1 MRIVIIGAG
10 EVGFHVA
17 KALSQ
22 DDHDITVIDIDSI
35 KCKRASESLD
45 VIVIEGNG
53 ASPRNLSEANV
64 QEADY
69 VLCLTRVDEVNLIA
83 SQQAKELGAKK
94 IIARLRNQQYT
105 ARDSIIKP
113 EKFGIDHVIHPERE
127 AVREIVKL
135 VRHSYATQVMEFE
148 GGRMQ
153 MIGIRIEESSPIIGK
168 TVREICDDERDFRFG
183 IVTVIRDGESHV
195 PWSDFV
201 FKHTDTA
208 YFIVKKERLNSLMYM
223 LGKEATETK
232 SIVILGGSK
241 IGRSIAQELEGE
253 LNVRLIDGKREKAEW
268 LASNLEQTMVLHG
281 DGTDVELL
289 KAENINDADSFIS
302 VTENEQTNLLSG
314 MLAHHLGV
322 KQTVIH
328 LSTTEY
334 MPIVQEIGLGAVISK
349 NMSTVNSILKFISSS
364 QTESP
369 VTTFDE
375 IDVDVVEF
383 SPEPGSRVTTA
394 QLKDI
399 KFPEDS
405 IVGVINHHGQL
416 SIARGSSLLTDEDTV
431 LVFAKSNAISKIRR
445 LFEAQ

>member
-22 DDHDITVIDIDSI
+22 EDHDITVIDIDSV

-94 IIARLRNQQYT
+94 VIARLRNQQYT
-105 ARDSIIKP
+105 TRDSIIKP

-127 AVREIVKL
+127 ACREIVKL
-135 VRHSYATQVMEFE
+135 VHHSYATQVMEFE

-153 MIGIRIEESSPIIGK
+153 TIGIRLDESSPVMGK
-168 TVREICDDERDFRFG
+168 TVREICDEDRDFRFG
-183 IVTVIRDGESHV
+183 IVTVIRAGESRV

-201 FKHTDTA
+201 FEKDDIA
-208 YFIVKKERLNSLMYM
+208 YFIVKKEHLYSLMYL
-223 LGKEATETK
+223 LGKEATETH
-232 SIVILGGSK
+232 SVVILGGSK
-241 IGRSIAQELEGE
+241 IGRSIAEELQSE
-253 LNVRLIDGKREKAEW
+253 LSVRLIEEKREKAEW
-268 LASNLEQTMVLHG
+268 LASNLKQTMVLHG

-289 KAENINDADSFIS
+289 KAENINEADSFIS
-302 VTENEQTNLLSG
+302 VTESEQTNLLSG

-364 QTESP
+364 QTETP
-369 VTTFDE
+369 ITTFDE
-375 IDVDVVEF
+375 IDVDVIEF
-383 SPEPGSRVTTA
+383 SPEPGSKVTTLPL
-394 QLKDI
+394 QDI

-416 SIARGSSLLTDEDTV
+416 SVARGSSQLTDEDTV
-431 LVFAKSNAISKIRR
+431 LVFAKSSAVSTLRK
-445 LFEAQ
+445 LFES

>member
-22 DDHDITVIDIDSI
+22 EDHDITVVDIDPA

-83 SQQAKELGAKK
+83 SQQANELGASK

-105 ARDSIIKP
+105 TQDSIIKP
-113 EKFGIDHVIHPERE
+113 EKFGINHVIHPEKE
-127 AVREIVKL
+127 ACREIVKL
-135 VRHSYATQVMEFE
+135 VHHSYATQVTDFE
-148 GGRMQ
+148 SGRMQ
-153 MIGIRIEESSPIIGK
+153 MIGVRIEKSSPVVGK
-168 TVREICDDERDFRFG
+168 TVREICDVDSEFKFG

-195 PWSDFV
+195 PWSDFI
-201 FKHTDTA
+201 FSHSDTA
-208 YFIVKKERLNSLMYM
+208 YFIVKKQHLSALMHM

-232 SIVILGGSK
+232 SIIILGGSK
-241 IGRSIAQELEGE
+241 IGRSIAEELENE
-253 LNVRLIDGKREKAEW
+253 LNVRLIDDDREKAEW
-268 LASNLEQTMVLHG
+268 LASKLEQTMVLHG

-289 KAENINDADSFIS
+289 KAENINDADSFIA
-302 VTENEQTNLLSG
+302 VTESEKTNLLSG

-364 QTESP
+364 QAESP

-375 IDVDVVEF
+375 IDVDVIEL
-383 SPEPGSRVTTA
+383 SPEPGSKVTTA
-394 QLKDI
+394 PLKDI

-405 IVGVINHHGQL
+405 IVGVINSHDKL
-416 SIARGSSLLTDEDTV
+416 SIARGASQLTVEDKV
-431 LVFAKSNAISKIRR
+431 LVFAKSNAVSKLKS
-445 LFEAQ
+445 LFES

>member
-22 DDHDITVIDIDSI
+22 EDHDITVIDIDSV

-94 IIARLRNQQYT
+94 VIARLRNQQYT
-105 ARDSIIKP
+105 TRDSIIKP

-127 AVREIVKL
+127 ACREIVKL
-135 VRHSYATQVMEFE
+135 VHHSYATQVMEFE

-153 MIGIRIEESSPIIGK
+153 TIGIRLDESSPVMGK
-168 TVREICDDERDFRFG
+168 TVREICDEDRDFRFG
-183 IVTVIRDGESHV
+183 IVTVIRAGESRV

-201 FKHTDTA
+201 FEKDDIA
-208 YFIVKKERLNSLMYM
+208 YFIVKKDHLYSLMYM
-223 LGKEATETK
+223 LGKEATETH
-232 SIVILGGSK
+232 SVVILGGSK
-241 IGRSIAQELEGE
+241 IGRSIAEELQSE
-253 LNVRLIDGKREKAEW
+253 LSVRLIEEKREKAEW
-268 LASNLEQTMVLHG
+268 LASNLKQTMVLHG

-289 KAENINDADSFIS
+289 KAENINEADSFIS
-302 VTENEQTNLLSG
+302 VTESEQTNLLSG

-364 QTESP
+364 QTETP
-369 VTTFDE
+369 ITTFDE
-375 IDVDVVEF
+375 IDVDVIEF
-383 SPEPGSRVTTA
+383 SPEPGSKVTTLPL
-394 QLKDI
+394 QDI

-416 SIARGSSLLTDEDTV
+416 SIARGSSQLTDEDTV
-431 LVFAKSNAISKIRR
+431 LVFAKSSAVSTLRK
-445 LFEAQ
+445 LFES

>member
-22 DDHDITVIDIDSI
+22 EDHDITVIDIDPA

-83 SQQAKELGAKK
+83 SQQANELGANK

-105 ARDSIIKP
+105 TQDSIIKP
-113 EKFGIDHVIHPERE
+113 EKFGINHVIHPEKE
-127 AVREIVKL
+127 ACREIVKL
-135 VRHSYATQVMEFE
+135 VHHSYATQVTDFE
-148 GGRMQ
+148 SGRMQ
-153 MIGIRIEESSPIIGK
+153 MIGIRIEKSSPVVGK
-168 TVREICDDERDFRFG
+168 TVREICDADSEFKFG

-195 PWSDFV
+195 PWSDFI
-201 FKHTDTA
+201 FSHSDIA
-208 YFIVKKERLNSLMYM
+208 YFIVKKQHLGALMHM

-232 SIVILGGSK
+232 SIIILGGSK
-241 IGRSIAQELEGE
+241 IGRSIAEELENE
-253 LNVRLIDGKREKAEW
+253 LNVRLIDDNRQKAEW
-268 LASNLEQTMVLHG
+268 LASKLEQTMVLHG

-289 KAENINDADSFIS
+289 KAENINDADSFIT
-302 VTENEQTNLLSG
+302 VTESEKTNLLSG

-375 IDVDVVEF
+375 IDVDVIELF
-383 SPEPGSRVTTA
+383 PEPGSKVTTA
-394 QLKDI
+394 PLKDI

-405 IVGVINHHGQL
+405 IFAVINHHEKL
-416 SIARGSSLLTDEDTV
+416 SIARGTSQLTEEDKV
-431 LVFAKSNAISKIRR
+431 LVFAKSNAASKLKK
-445 LFEAQ
+445 LFES

>member
-22 DDHDITVIDIDSI
+22 DDHDITVIDIDPA

-69 VLCLTRVDEVNLIA
+69 VLCVTRVDEVNLIA
-83 SQQAKELGAKK
+83 SQQANELGAKK

-105 ARDSIIKP
+105 TRDSIIKP
-113 EKFGIDHVIHPERE
+113 EKFGIAHVIHPEKE

-135 VRHSYATQVMEFE
+135 VRHSYATQVMDFE

-153 MIGIRIEESSPIIGK
+153 MIGIRIEESSPIVGK
-168 TVREICDDERDFRFG
+168 TVREICDEDREFRFG

-201 FKHTDTA
+201 FKHADTA
-208 YFIVKKERLNSLMYM
+208 YFIVKKQRLNSLMYM

-241 IGRSIAQELEGE
+241 IGRSIAEELENE
-253 LNVRLIDGKREKAEW
+253 LNVRLIDGRRDKAEW
-268 LASNLEQTMVLHG
+268 LASNLKQTMVLHG

-289 KAENINDADSFIS
+289 KAENIKDADSFIS

-364 QTESP
+364 QTEKP
-369 VTTFDE
+369 VTTFDG
-375 IDVDVVEF
+375 IDVDVIEF
-383 SPEPGSRVTTA
+383 SPEPDSKVTTLP
-394 QLKDI
+394 LKDI

-416 SIARGSSLLTDEDTV
+416 SIARGSSQLTDEDTV
-431 LVFAKSNAISKIRR
+431 LVFAKSNAIEKLRR
-445 LFEAQ
+445 LFEA

>member
-22 DDHDITVIDIDSI
+22 EDHDITVIDIDSV

-94 IIARLRNQQYT
+94 VIARLRNQQYT
-105 ARDSIIKP
+105 TRDSIIKP

-127 AVREIVKL
+127 ACREIVKL
-135 VRHSYATQVMEFE
+135 VHHSYATQVMEFE

-153 MIGIRIEESSPIIGK
+153 TIGIRLDESSPVMGK
-168 TVREICDDERDFRFG
+168 TVREICDEDRDFRFG
-183 IVTVIRDGESHV
+183 IVTVIRAGESRV

-201 FKHTDTA
+201 FEKDDIA
-208 YFIVKKERLNSLMYM
+208 YFIVKKEHLYSLMYM
-223 LGKEATETK
+223 LGKEATETH
-232 SIVILGGSK
+232 SVVILGGSK
-241 IGRSIAQELEGE
+241 IGRSIAEELQSE
-253 LNVRLIDGKREKAEW
+253 LSVRLIEEKREKAEW
-268 LASNLEQTMVLHG
+268 LASNLKQTMVLHG

-289 KAENINDADSFIS
+289 KAENINEADSFIS
-302 VTENEQTNLLSG
+302 VTESEQTNLLSG

-364 QTESP
+364 QTETP
-369 VTTFDE
+369 ITTFDE
-375 IDVDVVEF
+375 IDVDVIEF
-383 SPEPGSRVTTA
+383 SPEPGSKVTT
-394 QLKDI
+394 LPLEDI

-416 SIARGSSLLTDEDTV
+416 SIARGSSQLTDEDTV
-431 LVFAKSNAISKIRR
+431 LVFAKSSAVSTLRK
-445 LFEAQ
+445 LFES

>member
-22 DDHDITVIDIDSI
+22 EDHDITVIDIDSV

-94 IIARLRNQQYT
+94 VIARLRNQQYT
-105 ARDSIIKP
+105 TRDSIIKP

-127 AVREIVKL
+127 ACREIVKL
-135 VRHSYATQVMEFE
+135 VHHSYATQVMEFE

-153 MIGIRIEESSPIIGK
+153 TIGIRLDKSSPVMGK
-168 TVREICDDERDFRFG
+168 TVREICDEDRDFRFG
-183 IVTVIRDGESHV
+183 IVTVIRAGESRV

-201 FKHTDTA
+201 FEKDDIA
-208 YFIVKKERLNSLMYM
+208 YFIVKKEHLYSLMYL
-223 LGKEATETK
+223 LGKEATETH
-232 SIVILGGSK
+232 SVVILGGSK
-241 IGRSIAQELEGE
+241 IGRSIAEELQSE
-253 LNVRLIDGKREKAEW
+253 LSVRLIEEKREKAEW
-268 LASNLEQTMVLHG
+268 LASNLKQTMVLHG

-289 KAENINDADSFIS
+289 KAENINEADSFIS
-302 VTENEQTNLLSG
+302 VTESEQTNLLSG

-364 QTESP
+364 QTETP
-369 VTTFDE
+369 ITTFDE
-375 IDVDVVEF
+375 IDVDVIEF
-383 SPEPGSRVTTA
+383 SPEPGSKVTTLPL
-394 QLKDI
+394 QDI

-416 SIARGSSLLTDEDTV
+416 SIARGSSQLTDEDTV
-431 LVFAKSNAISKIRR
+431 LVFAKSSAVSTLRK
-445 LFEAQ
+445 LFES

>member
-22 DDHDITVIDIDSI
+22 EDHDITVIDIDSI

-94 IIARLRNQQYT
+94 VIARLRNQQYT
-105 ARDSIIKP
+105 TRDSIIKP

-127 AVREIVKL
+127 ACREIVKL
-135 VRHSYATQVMEFE
+135 VHHSYATQVMEFE

-153 MIGIRIEESSPIIGK
+153 TIGIRLDESSPVMGK
-168 TVREICDDERDFRFG
+168 TVREICDEDRDFRFG
-183 IVTVIRDGESHV
+183 IVTVIRAGESRV

-201 FKHTDTA
+201 FEKDDIA
-208 YFIVKKERLNSLMYM
+208 YFIVKKEHLYSLMYM
-223 LGKEATETK
+223 LGKEATETH
-232 SIVILGGSK
+232 SVVILGGSK
-241 IGRSIAQELEGE
+241 IGRSIAEELQSE
-253 LNVRLIDGKREKAEW
+253 LSVRLIEEKREKAEW
-268 LASNLEQTMVLHG
+268 LASNLKQTMVLHG

-289 KAENINDADSFIS
+289 KAENINEADSFIS
-302 VTENEQTNLLSG
+302 VTESEQTNLLSG

-364 QTESP
+364 QTETP
-369 VTTFDE
+369 ITTFDE
-375 IDVDVVEF
+375 IDVDVIEF
-383 SPEPGSRVTTA
+383 SPEPGSKVTTLPL
-394 QLKDI
+394 QDI

-416 SIARGSSLLTDEDTV
+416 SIARGSSQLTDEDTV
-431 LVFAKSNAISKIRR
+431 LVFAKSSAVSTLRK
-445 LFEAQ
+445 LFES

>member
-22 DDHDITVIDIDSI
+22 DDHDITVIDIDPA

-69 VLCLTRVDEVNLIA
+69 VLCVTRVDEVNLIA
-83 SQQAKELGAKK
+83 SQQANELGAKK

-105 ARDSIIKP
+105 TRDSIIKP
-113 EKFGIDHVIHPERE
+113 EKFGIAHVIHPEKE

-135 VRHSYATQVMEFE
+135 VRHSYATQVMDFE

-153 MIGIRIEESSPIIGK
+153 MIGIRIEESSPIVGK
-168 TVREICDDERDFRFG
+168 TVREICDEDREFRFG

-201 FKHTDTA
+201 FKHADTA
-208 YFIVKKERLNSLMYM
+208 YFIVKKQRLNSLMYM

-241 IGRSIAQELEGE
+241 IGRSIAEELENE
-253 LNVRLIDGKREKAEW
+253 LNVRLIDGRRDKAEW
-268 LASNLEQTMVLHG
+268 LASNLKQTMVLHG

-289 KAENINDADSFIS
+289 KAENIKDADSFIS

-364 QTESP
+364 QTEKP

-375 IDVDVVEF
+375 IDVDVIEF
-383 SPEPGSRVTTA
+383 SPEPDSKVTTLP
-394 QLKDI
+394 LKDV

-416 SIARGSSLLTDEDTV
+416 SIARGSSQLTDEDTV
-431 LVFAKSNAISKIRR
+431 LVFAKSNAIEKLRR
-445 LFEAQ
+445 LFEA

>member
-22 DDHDITVIDIDSI
+22 EDHDITVIDIDSV

-94 IIARLRNQQYT
+94 VIARLRNQQYT
-105 ARDSIIKP
+105 TRDSIIKP

-127 AVREIVKL
+127 ACREIVKL
-135 VRHSYATQVMEFE
+135 VHHSYATLVMEFE

-153 MIGIRIEESSPIIGK
+153 TIGIRLDKSSPVMGK
-168 TVREICDDERDFRFG
+168 TVREICDEDRDFRFG
-183 IVTVIRDGESHV
+183 IVTVIRAGESRV

-201 FKHTDTA
+201 FEKDDIA
-208 YFIVKKERLNSLMYM
+208 YFIVKKDHLYSLMYM
-223 LGKEATETK
+223 LGKEATETH
-232 SIVILGGSK
+232 SVVILGGSK
-241 IGRSIAQELEGE
+241 IGRSIAEELQSE
-253 LNVRLIDGKREKAEW
+253 LSVRLIEEKREKAEW
-268 LASNLEQTMVLHG
+268 LASNLKQTMVLHG

-289 KAENINDADSFIS
+289 KAENINEADSFIS
-302 VTENEQTNLLSG
+302 VTESEQTNLLSG

-364 QTESP
+364 QTETP
-369 VTTFDE
+369 ITTFDE
-375 IDVDVVEF
+375 IDVDVIEF
-383 SPEPGSRVTTA
+383 SPEPGSKVTTLPL
-394 QLKDI
+394 QDI

-416 SIARGSSLLTDEDTV
+416 SIARGSSQLTDEDTV
-431 LVFAKSNAISKIRR
+431 LVFAKSSAVSTLRK
-445 LFEAQ
+445 LFES

>member
-22 DDHDITVIDIDSI
+22 EDHDITVIDIDSV

-94 IIARLRNQQYT
+94 VIARLRNQQYT
-105 ARDSIIKP
+105 TRDSIIKP
-113 EKFGIDHVIHPERE
+113 EKFGIDHVIHPEKE
-127 AVREIVKL
+127 ACREIVKL
-135 VRHSYATQVMEFE
+135 VHHSYATQVMEFE

-153 MIGIRIEESSPIIGK
+153 TIGIRLDESSPVMGK
-168 TVREICDDERDFRFG
+168 TVREICDEDRDFRFG
-183 IVTVIRDGESHV
+183 IVTVIRAGESRV

-201 FKHTDTA
+201 FEKDDIA
-208 YFIVKKERLNSLMYM
+208 YFIVKKEHLYSLMYM
-223 LGKEATETK
+223 LGKEATETH
-232 SIVILGGSK
+232 SVVILGGSK
-241 IGRSIAQELEGE
+241 IGRSIAEELQSE
-253 LNVRLIDGKREKAEW
+253 LSVRLIEEKREKAEW
-268 LASNLEQTMVLHG
+268 LASNLKQTMVLHG

-289 KAENINDADSFIS
+289 KAENINEADSFIS
-302 VTENEQTNLLSG
+302 VTESEQTNLLSG

-364 QTESP
+364 QTETP
-369 VTTFDE
+369 ITTFDE
-375 IDVDVVEF
+375 IDVDVIEF
-383 SPEPGSRVTTA
+383 SPEPGSKVTTLPL
-394 QLKDI
+394 QDI

-416 SIARGSSLLTDEDTV
+416 SIARGSSQLTDEDTV
-431 LVFAKSNAISKIRR
+431 LVFAKSSAVSTLRK
-445 LFEAQ
+445 LFES

>member
-22 DDHDITVIDIDSI
+22 EDHDITVIDIDSV

-94 IIARLRNQQYT
+94 VIARLRNQQYT
-105 ARDSIIKP
+105 TRDSIIKP

-127 AVREIVKL
+127 ACREIVKL
-135 VRHSYATQVMEFE
+135 VHHSYATQVMEFE

-153 MIGIRIEESSPIIGK
+153 TIGIRLDESSPVMGK
-168 TVREICDDERDFRFG
+168 TVREICDEDRDFRFG
-183 IVTVIRDGESHV
+183 IVTVIRAGESRV

-201 FKHTDTA
+201 FEKDDIA
-208 YFIVKKERLNSLMYM
+208 YFIVKKEHLYSLMYM
-223 LGKEATETK
+223 LGKEATETH
-232 SIVILGGSK
+232 SVVILGGSK
-241 IGRSIAQELEGE
+241 IGRSIAEELQSE
-253 LNVRLIDGKREKAEW
+253 LSVRLIEEKREKAEW

-289 KAENINDADSFIS
+289 KAENINEADSFIS
-302 VTENEQTNLLSG
+302 VTESEQTNLLSG

-364 QTESP
+364 QTETP
-369 VTTFDE
+369 ITTFDE
-375 IDVDVVEF
+375 IDVDVIEF
-383 SPEPGSRVTTA
+383 SPEPGSKVTTLPL
-394 QLKDI
+394 QDI

-416 SIARGSSLLTDEDTV
+416 SIARGSSQLTDEDTV
-431 LVFAKSNAISKIRR
+431 LVFAKSSAVSTLRK
-445 LFEAQ
+445 LFES

>member
-22 DDHDITVIDIDSI
+22 EDHDITVIDIDSV

-94 IIARLRNQQYT
+94 VIARLRNQQYT
-105 ARDSIIKP
+105 TRDSIIKP

-127 AVREIVKL
+127 ACREIVKL
-135 VRHSYATQVMEFE
+135 VHHSYATQVMEFE

-153 MIGIRIEESSPIIGK
+153 TIGIRLDESSPVMGK
-168 TVREICDDERDFRFG
+168 TVREICDEDRDFRFG
-183 IVTVIRDGESHV
+183 IVTVIRAGESRV

-201 FKHTDTA
+201 FEKDDIA
-208 YFIVKKERLNSLMYM
+208 YFIVKKEHLYSLMYM
-223 LGKEATETK
+223 LGKEATETH
-232 SIVILGGSK
+232 SVVILGGSK
-241 IGRSIAQELEGE
+241 IGRSIAEELQSE
-253 LNVRLIDGKREKAEW
+253 LSVRLIEEKREKAER
-268 LASNLEQTMVLHG
+268 LASNLKQTMVLHG

-289 KAENINDADSFIS
+289 KAENINEADSFIS
-302 VTENEQTNLLSG
+302 VTESEQTNLLSG

-364 QTESP
+364 HTETP
-369 VTTFDE
+369 ITTFDE
-375 IDVDVVEF
+375 IDVDVIEF
-383 SPEPGSRVTTA
+383 SPEPGSKVTTLPL
-394 QLKDI
+394 QDI
-399 KFPEDS
+399 RFPEDS

-416 SIARGSSLLTDEDTV
+416 SIARGSSQLTDEDTV
-431 LVFAKSNAISKIRR
+431 LVFAKSSAVSTLRK
-445 LFEAQ
+445 LFES

>member
-22 DDHDITVIDIDSI
+22 EDHDITVIDIDPA

-83 SQQAKELGAKK
+83 SQQANELGANK

-105 ARDSIIKP
+105 TQDSIIKP
-113 EKFGIDHVIHPERE
+113 VKFGINHVIHPEKE
-127 AVREIVKL
+127 ACREIVKL
-135 VRHSYATQVMEFE
+135 VHHSYATQVTDFE
-148 GGRMQ
+148 SGRMQ
-153 MIGIRIEESSPIIGK
+153 MIGIRIEKSSPVVGK
-168 TVREICDDERDFRFG
+168 TVREICDADSEFKFG

-195 PWSDFV
+195 PWSDFI
-201 FKHTDTA
+201 FSHSDIA
-208 YFIVKKERLNSLMYM
+208 YFIVKKQHLSALMHM

-232 SIVILGGSK
+232 SIIILGGSK
-241 IGRSIAQELEGE
+241 IGRSIAEELENE
-253 LNVRLIDGKREKAEW
+253 LNVRLIDDDREKAEW
-268 LASNLEQTMVLHG
+268 LASKLEQTMVLHG

-289 KAENINDADSFIS
+289 KAENINDADSFIA
-302 VTENEQTNLLSG
+302 VTESEKTNLLSG

-334 MPIVQEIGLGAVISK
+334 MPIVQEIGLGAVLSK

-375 IDVDVVEF
+375 IDVDVIEL
-383 SPEPGSRVTTA
+383 SPEPGSKITTA
-394 QLKDI
+394 PLKDI

-405 IVGVINHHGQL
+405 IVGVINHREKL
-416 SIARGSSLLTDEDTV
+416 SIARGTSQLTEEDKV
-431 LVFAKSNAISKIRR
+431 LVFAKSNAVSKLKK
-445 LFEAQ
+445 LFES

>member
-22 DDHDITVIDIDSI
+22 EDHDITVIDIDSV

-94 IIARLRNQQYT
+94 VIARLRNQQYT
-105 ARDSIIKP
+105 TRDSIIKP

-127 AVREIVKL
+127 ACREIVKL
-135 VRHSYATQVMEFE
+135 VHHSYATQVMEFE

-153 MIGIRIEESSPIIGK
+153 TIGIRLDESSPVMGK
-168 TVREICDDERDFRFG
+168 TVREICDEDRDFRFG
-183 IVTVIRDGESHV
+183 IVTVIRAGESRV

-201 FKHTDTA
+201 FEKDDIA
-208 YFIVKKERLNSLMYM
+208 YFIVKKEHLYSLMYL
-223 LGKEATETK
+223 LGKEATETQ
-232 SIVILGGSK
+232 SVVILGGSK
-241 IGRSIAQELEGE
+241 IGRSIAEELQSE
-253 LNVRLIDGKREKAEW
+253 LSVRLIEEKREKAEW
-268 LASNLEQTMVLHG
+268 LASNLKQTMVLHG

-289 KAENINDADSFIS
+289 KAENINEADSFIS
-302 VTENEQTNLLSG
+302 VTESEQTNLLSG

-364 QTESP
+364 QTETP
-369 VTTFDE
+369 ITTFDE
-375 IDVDVVEF
+375 IDVDVIEF
-383 SPEPGSRVTTA
+383 SPEPGSKVTTLPL
-394 QLKDI
+394 QDI

-416 SIARGSSLLTDEDTV
+416 SIARGSSQLTDEDTV
-431 LVFAKSNAISKIRR
+431 LVFAKSSAVSTLRK
-445 LFEAQ
+445 LFES

>member
-22 DDHDITVIDIDSI
+22 EDHDITVIDIDPA

-45 VIVIEGNG
+45 VIAIEGNG

-83 SQQAKELGAKK
+83 SQQANELGANN

-105 ARDSIIKP
+105 TQDSIIKP
-113 EKFGIDHVIHPERE
+113 EKFGINHVIHPEKE
-127 AVREIVKL
+127 ACREIVKL
-135 VRHSYATQVMEFE
+135 VHHSYATQVTDFE
-148 GGRMQ
+148 SGRMQ
-153 MIGIRIEESSPIIGK
+153 MIGIRIEKSSPVVGK
-168 TVREICDDERDFRFG
+168 TVREICDADSEFKFG

-195 PWSDFV
+195 PWSDFI
-201 FKHTDTA
+201 FSHSDIA
-208 YFIVKKERLNSLMYM
+208 YFIVKKQHLSALMHM

-232 SIVILGGSK
+232 SIIILGGSK
-241 IGRSIAQELEGE
+241 IGRSIAEELENE
-253 LNVRLIDGKREKAEW
+253 LNVRLIDDDREKAEW
-268 LASNLEQTMVLHG
+268 LASKLEQTMVLHG

-289 KAENINDADSFIS
+289 KAENINDADSFIT
-302 VTENEQTNLLSG
+302 VTESEKTNLLSG

-349 NMSTVNSILKFISSS
+349 NMSTVNSILKFISSI

-375 IDVDVVEF
+375 IDVDVIELF
-383 SPEPGSRVTTA
+383 PEPGSKVTTA
-394 QLKDI
+394 PLKDI

-405 IVGVINHHGQL
+405 IVGVINHREKL
-416 SIARGSSLLTDEDTV
+416 SIARGTSQLTEEDKV
-431 LVFAKSNAISKIRR
+431 LVFAKSTAVSKLKK
-445 LFEAQ
+445 LFES

>member
-22 DDHDITVIDIDSI
+22 EDHDITVIDIDSV

-94 IIARLRNQQYT
+94 VIARLRNQQYT
-105 ARDSIIKP
+105 TRDSIIKP

-127 AVREIVKL
+127 ACREIVKL
-135 VRHSYATQVMEFE
+135 VHHSYATQVMEFE

-153 MIGIRIEESSPIIGK
+153 TIGIRLDESSPVMGK
-168 TVREICDDERDFRFG
+168 TVREICDEDRDFRFG
-183 IVTVIRDGESHV
+183 IVTVIRAGESRV

-201 FKHTDTA
+201 FEKDDIA
-208 YFIVKKERLNSLMYM
+208 YFIVKKEHLYSLMYM
-223 LGKEATETK
+223 LGKEATETH
-232 SIVILGGSK
+232 SVVILGGSK
-241 IGRSIAQELEGE
+241 IGRSIAEELQSE
-253 LNVRLIDGKREKAEW
+253 LSVRLIEEKREKAEW
-268 LASNLEQTMVLHG
+268 LASNLKQTMVLHG

-289 KAENINDADSFIS
+289 KAENINEADSFIS
-302 VTENEQTNLLSG
+302 VTESEQTNLLSG

-334 MPIVQEIGLGAVISK
+334 MPIVQEIGLGSVISK

-364 QTESP
+364 QTETP
-369 VTTFDE
+369 ITTFDE
-375 IDVDVVEF
+375 IDVDVIEF
-383 SPEPGSRVTTA
+383 SPEPGSKVTTLPL
-394 QLKDI
+394 QDI

-416 SIARGSSLLTDEDTV
+416 SIARGSSQLTDEDTV
-431 LVFAKSNAISKIRR
+431 LVFAKSSAVSTLRK
-445 LFEAQ
+445 LFES